1 MAETT
6 TQATHIVL
14 LWGDERAWAART
26 PQEEAA
32 NGAAHERFRTLAPER
47 GHVLVGGEE
56 LAAATVG
63 RVVRRR
69 GAGAPPSVT
78 DGPFGEV
85 TEVVGG
91 FYLVA
96 TADPDGLVALVAD
109 VLLEDAEIRPV
120 VDHS

>member
-1 MAETT
+1 M
-6 TQATHIVL
+6 TQATHMVL

-26 PQEEAA
+26 PQEETV
-32 NGAAHERFRTLAPER
+32 NGAAHERFRALAVER
-47 GHVLVGGEE
+47 GHVLVASEE
-56 LAAATVG
+56 LAAAPVG
-63 RVVRRR
+63 KVVRRR
-69 GAGAPPSVT
+69 AAGAPPSVT
-78 DGPFGEV
+78 DGPFGEL

-96 TADPDGLVALVAD
+96 TDEPEDLVALVAD

>member
-1 MAETT
+1 M
-6 TQATHIVL
+6 TQATHMVL
-14 LWGDERAWAART
+14 LWGDEHVWAART
-26 PQEEAA
+26 PQQEAE
-32 NGAAHERFRTLAPER
+32 NGAAHARFRVLAGER
-47 GHVLVGGEE
+47 GHTLVGSEE
-56 LAAATVG
+56 LAAAPLAK
-63 RVVRRR
+63 VVRRR
-69 GAGAPPSVT
+69 AAGAPPSVT

-96 TADPDGLVALVAD
+96 TADPDDLVGLVAD